1 MITYQNKT
9 AELIERFENV
19 TQVLGDNQEKEIKMQ
34 NEYSFMKSLLTPE
47 Q

>member
-19 TQVLGDNQEKEIKMQ
+19 TQVLGDNEEKEIKM
-34 NEYSFMKSLLTPE
+34 
-47 Q
+47 